1 MAAVAARA
9 AQGRRDPDRG
19 ALAREAE
26 DGRIENTYRL
36 QVMNTAERAVVCG
49 QRERHAGLELRPSR
63 RSTCRAS
70 TRSVPVRLRARAD
83 DVPPGSSKVVIAV
96 KSLDDPGVAVEE
108 KTVFLGL
115 PR

>member
-1 MAAVAARA
+1 
-9 AQGRRDPDRG
+9 
-19 ALAREAE
+19 
-26 DGRIENTYRL
+26 
-36 QVMNTAERAVVCG
+36 
-49 QRERHAGLELRPSR
+49 
-63 RSTCRAS
+63 
-70 TRSVPVRLRARAD
+70 VPVRLRARAD